1 MMFRLIYISSAT
13 AWLVVVLIAAT
24 AVIPYL
30 VRPTRLSAWL
40 GLRDARKGGS
50 IRRMG
55 LHVWLGYAIVV
66 LASVHTAAA
75 MSLGDMTRF
84 DPAGLWF
91 ATVAFASLLII
102 FSLGRRLT
110 QPLGRSRPE
119 YRTWHFWMAI
129 VLIASAFGH
138 TLLNSP
144 TVRLLVR

>member
-1 MMFRLIYISSAT
+1 MMLRSIYVSSAT
-13 AWLVVVLIAAT
+13 ARLVVVLIAAT

-30 VRPTRLSAWL
+30 VRPTKLSVWL
-40 GLRDARKGGS
+40 GLRDAWKGGS

-55 LHVWLGYAIVV
+55 LHVWLGYAIVIF
-66 LASVHTAAA
+66 ASVHTAAA
-75 MSLGDMTRF
+75 MSLGDVTRF
-84 DPAGLWF
+84 DPLGLWF
-91 ATVAFASLLII
+91 AVVAFASLVII

-110 QPLGRSRPE
+110 QPIGWKRPE

-129 VLIASAFGH
+129 VLIVSAFGH